1 MGTSSNW
8 AFSRRVLN
16 MAHKALTGTEL
27 PPDDLFFDGYV
38 YDFKWD
44 GDRSSCSQE
53 DFSLSNLPTQDFAI
67 YLINSV
73 KFRCCQLFYLFDE
86 DTFMKQFALF
96 YEKAADHPGI
106 SRLWHVHFLLLLA
119 FGKAVVV
126 QSSRS
131 QKPPGAELFI
141 QAMKL
146 MPDFTFFECD
156 TIEKVQ
162 VLCCTALYLQCVT
175 SRSAAYR
182 YVSHRMELT
191 THENYVY

>member
-1 MGTSSNW
+1 MVHE
-8 AFSRRVLN
+8 A
-16 MAHKALTGTEL
+16 MTGTKL
-27 PPDDLFFDGYV
+27 PPDELFFDGNV

-44 GDRSSCSQE
+44 GDRTSCSQE
-53 DFSLSNLPTQDFAI
+53 DFSLSYLPTQDFAI

-96 YEKAADHPGI
+96 YEKSPDDPGI
-106 SRLWHVHFLLLLA
+106 SRLWYVHYLLLLA

-126 QSSRS
+126 QSSTS
-131 QKPPGAELFI
+131 QKPPGVELFI
-141 QAMKL
+141 QAMKR

-182 YVSHRMELT
+182 FVSGLRELSNH
-191 THENYVY
+191 HENFVC

>member
-1 MGTSSNW
+1 
-8 AFSRRVLN
+8 
-16 MAHKALTGTEL
+16 MAHEAMTGTKL
-27 PPDDLFFDGYV
+27 PPDELFFDGNV

-44 GDRSSCSQE
+44 GDRTSCSQE
-53 DFSLSNLPTQDFAI
+53 DFSLSYLPTQDFAI

-86 DTFMKQFALF
+86 DTFMKHFALF
-96 YEKAADHPGI
+96 YEKSPDDPGI
-106 SRLWHVHFLLLLA
+106 SRLWYVHYLLLLA

-126 QSSRS
+126 QSSKS
-131 QKPPGAELFI
+131 QKPPGVELFI
-141 QAMKL
+141 QAMKR

-182 YVSHRMELT
+182 FVSDLRELSNH
-191 THENYVY
+191 HEYFVC

>member
-1 MGTSSNW
+1 
-8 AFSRRVLN
+8 
-16 MAHKALTGTEL
+16 MAHEAVTGTKL
-27 PPDDLFFDGYV
+27 PPEELFFDGYV
-38 YDFKWD
+38 CDFNWN
-44 GDRSSCSQE
+44 GDRTSCSQE

-73 KFRCCQLFYLFDE
+73 KFRCCQIFYLFDE
-86 DTFMKQFALF
+86 DTFMKQFVLF
-96 YEKAADHPGI
+96 YEKAADDPGI
-106 SRLWHVHFLLLLA
+106 SRLWHVHYLLLLA

-126 QSSRS
+126 QSSKS
-131 QKPPGAELFI
+131 QKPPGAEFFI

-162 VLCCTALYLQCVT
+162 VLCCTALYLQCIM

-182 YVSHRMELT
+182 YVSIRRKLATNEDS
-191 THENYVY
+191 VC

>member
-1 MGTSSNW
+1 
-8 AFSRRVLN
+8 
-16 MAHKALTGTEL
+16 MAHEGLTGTKL
-27 PPDDLFFDGYV
+27 PPDGLFFDGNV

-86 DTFMKQFALF
+86 NNFMRQFALF
-96 YEKAADHPGI
+96 YEKAADDPGI
-106 SRLWHVHFLLLLA
+106 SRLWRVHYLLLLA

-126 QSSRS
+126 QSSKS
-131 QKPPGAELFI
+131 QRPPGADLFI

-175 SRSAAYR
+175 SRSSAYR
-182 YVSHRMELT
+182 YVSHQRRLT
-191 THENYVY
+191 THKDSIC